1 MYNGPNETPGKGLNK
16 VYCKG
21 ISVVLGL
28 MLYWPAQNLPAQSDP
43 QLQQFKQAW
52 QAANRGD
59 RKTFDQIKSNL
70 TGYILYPYLE
80 YEDYRSRRAQVL
92 PDQMAAF
99 LDAHEDWAFTAGLRK
114 SWLHS
119 LGESRQWNALVRYAP
134 GSSDVEVQ
142 CYLAQAHAEMG
153 QAAEALPMAQEL
165 WAVGVSQPDV
175 CDPLFD
181 WLRKSGGITPQL
193 AWTRVSRAMEARNPR
208 LTLYLARFV
217 PAHERVWVERW
228 QQQDREGYTRLD
240 RAAHWPDTFQRRDIT
255 AFGLK
260 WLSRKNTD
268 LAWKQFEQL
277 DGVIDWSEAQRASI
291 IREIALWSAVEQSGE
306 TVTRMHTVPASARD
320 DALIEWWARSGL
332 ATQNWAEVVLA
343 VAVMSEELR
352 DSDRWRYWDARAR
365 MELGD
370 PDYAQIL
377 LNELAQ
383 DADYYGFLAADYLG
397 RPYAICALDPQVSAQ
412 AVGEFAGRTEIKRVE
427 ALDEAGL
434 KNWSRSEWNLAVQRL
449 PAQERRLAAAFA
461 TEQGWPYRA
470 IMALTGGENQRY
482 YEWRFPVDYAPQASK
497 HAASQNIDVA
507 WVLGLM
513 RAESA
518 MAEDAV
524 SSANARGLMQVL
536 PGTAA
541 ELARRHSYSYSG
553 SAQLMQAEDNI
564 RFGTTFLRELM
575 NRFNNNP
582 VLVSG
587 AYNAGPGAVKRW
599 LATLPGQD
607 AAIWVEILPFYET
620 RDYIPR
626 VLAFA
631 TLYDWRLGQPVQRIS
646 SRMPPPDSGTMSPGN
661 VPGVVAEVACAEP
674 PQVAL
679 PGS

>member
-1 MYNGPNETPGKGLNK
+1 
-16 VYCKG
+16 
-21 ISVVLGL
+21 
-28 MLYWPAQNLPAQSDP
+28 
-43 QLQQFKQAW
+43 
-52 QAANRGD
+52 
-59 RKTFDQIKSNL
+59 
-70 TGYILYPYLE
+70 
-80 YEDYRSRRAQVL
+80 
-92 PDQMAAF
+92 
-99 LDAHEDWAFTAGLRK
+99 
-114 SWLHS
+114 
-119 LGESRQWNALVRYAP
+119 
-134 GSSDVEVQ
+134 
-142 CYLAQAHAEMG
+142 
-153 QAAEALPMAQEL
+153 MAQEL

-175 CDPLFD
+175 CDPLFA

-193 AWTRVSRAMEARNPR
+193 AWARVSRAMEARNPR

-217 PAHERVWVERW
+217 PANERVWVERW

-240 RAAHWPDTFQRRDIT
+240 RAAHWPDTPQARDIT

-268 LAWKQFEQL
+268 LAWKQFQQL
-277 DGVIDWSEAQRASI
+277 DGTVRWGEAQRASI
-291 IREIALWSAVEQSGE
+291 LREMALWSAVEQSPE
-306 TVTRMHTVPASARD
+306 TVVRMHAVPAMARD
-320 DALIEWWARSGL
+320 DALIEWWARAGL
-332 ATQNWAEVVLA
+332 ATENWAEVVLA

-352 DSDRWRYWDARAR
+352 NSDRWRYWDARAR

-370 PDYAQIL
+370 PDYANIL
-377 LNELAQ
+377 FNGLAQ

-397 RPYAICALDPQVSAQ
+397 LPYAICALDSQINPQALS
-412 AVGEFAGRTEIKRVE
+412 EFSGRPEVRRVI
-427 ALDEAGL
+427 ALEEAGL

-449 PAQERRLAAAFA
+449 ASADRRLAAAFA

-482 YEWRFPVDYAPQASK
+482 YEWRFPVDYASQAGK
-497 HAASQNIDVA
+497 HAASQNLDVA
-507 WVLGLM
+507 LVLGLM
-513 RAESA
+513 RSESA

-575 NRFNNNP
+575 DRFNDNP

-587 AYNAGPGAVKRW
+587 AYNAGPAAVKRW
-599 LATLPGQD
+599 LDSLPGQD
-607 AAIWVEILPFYET
+607 ATIWVEILPFYET

-631 TLYDWRLGQPVQRIS
+631 TLYDWRLGQPVRRIS
-646 SRMPPPDSGTMSPGN
+646 SRMPPPDSGTMSAGTAPAAI
-661 VPGVVAEVACAEP
+661 AEVACTEP
-674 PQVAL
+674 PLAAL